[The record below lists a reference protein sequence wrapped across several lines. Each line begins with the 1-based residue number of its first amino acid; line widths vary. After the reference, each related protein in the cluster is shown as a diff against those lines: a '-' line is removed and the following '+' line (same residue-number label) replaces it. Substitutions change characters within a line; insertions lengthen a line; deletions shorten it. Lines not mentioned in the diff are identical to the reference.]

1 MSATRCRLIAMKDAG
16 IAIAAVHIDK
26 KFIVFSNGL
35 KLKLRLFDDEGEP
48 VKDPE
53 DATWY
58 EFGDEEI
65 GFGSSKLNLDEFE
78 EWNQ

>member
-16 IAIAAVHIDK
+16 IAISCVHIDK
-26 KFIVFSNGL
+26 KYVVFDGGL
-35 KLKLRLFDDEGEP
+35 RMKIRLFNDDNEE

-58 EFGDEEI
+58 EFGDEEL
-65 GFGSSKLNLDEFE
+65 GFGSAPFQLDEFQ